1 MTLRA
6 GIVGCGGISRSHAA
20 AYNGLDNI
28 ELIAVCDINS
38 NALKNR
44 ADEFNVQN
52 RYTDYEEMLSQ
63 EKLDIVSVCTHA
75 PLHAPIAIAAAENG
89 VHVLCEKP
97 LSVDLE
103 TADQMLEACNKA
115 QVHLTVSHQFRFTPL
130 FRHAK
135 ALIESGKIG
144 ELRSIREV
152 GKGREAGFELMEM
165 GVHYFDEMDF
175 FMNGI
180 SWIQAHITYNGHD
193 VTESDIMHSSQL
205 CTTDRRDNGMVA
217 GDTMLIHIGG
227 ISGAYGIMELYQRE
241 QRHGWMMGP
250 HLLGTNGQLM
260 IKPNPT
266 SGIDEMWYCPFDV
279 SFAKHTPEWEQIE
292 LDTFEFII
300 SGKAWMS
307 RHTIWSAKNIRD
319 AILNGTQPELGGQQ
333 ALTSLECVSATYT
346 SHFINKKVQLP
357 LEERYHPLIKRL
369 NTGAQN

>member
-1 MTLRA
+1 M
-6 GIVGCGGISRSHAA
+6 
-20 AYNGLDNI
+20 
-28 ELIAVCDINS
+28 
-38 NALKNR
+38 
-44 ADEFNVQN
+44 
-52 RYTDYEEMLSQ
+52 
-63 EKLDIVSVCTHA
+63 
-75 PLHAPIAIAAAENG
+75 
-89 VHVLCEKP
+89 
-97 LSVDLE
+97 SVDLE
-103 TADQMLEACNKA
+103 TADQMLKVCNNA
-115 QVHLTVSHQFRFTPL
+115 QVHLAVSHQFRFTPL

-135 ALIESGKIG
+135 TLLESGKIG
-144 ELRSIREV
+144 DLRSIREV

-165 GVHYFDEMDF
+165 GVHYFDEMNF

-193 VTESDIMHSSQL
+193 VTNSDIMHSSQL
-205 CTTDRRDNGMVA
+205 CTTDRRDNGIVA

-227 ISGAYGIMELYQRE
+227 RSGAYGIIELYQRE

-279 SFAKHTPEWEQIE
+279 SFAKHTPEWDQIE
-292 LDTFEFII
+292 IDTSEFII

-319 AILNGTQPELGGQQ
+319 AILNGTQPELGGKK

-346 SHFINKKVQLP
+346 SHFTNKKVQLP